1 MKVTRE
7 KIENRQAYLTVE
19 VEPAEMEAAKGD
31 AYRRLAQRADIPG
44 FRKGKAPRAVVERH
58 LGKDRL
64 LEEAVEHLL
73 PQAYEQ
79 AVKEG
84 EVEPYA
90 RPEVEVTQHDPLV
103 FKAVVPL
110 APTVALGDYQ
120 SVRMEAEKVDITDEK
135 INNVLEE
142 LRHQHAT
149 WEPVERALDYGD
161 LAVIDIDST
170 VGEKPFIKRIG
181 LQYQVQRDA
190 ISPAPGFV
198 GQITGMKKD
207 EEKEFTLTFP
217 ADYPGDP
224 EVAGKEASFKVKLTE
239 IKEEELPP
247 LDDNLAVQVSPEFK
261 TLARLRE
268 EVVKSLQ
275 LRGEENARMEFEER
289 VINAVIDQSQVEYP
303 PVLVVMETER
313 ILSEQARQLQAA
325 GRGMDDY
332 LRSINKT
339 PEQLQEELRPVA
351 SKNVA
356 ASLVLSQVAEAER
369 IEVTEEDI
377 TNGIRNMAKGVP
389 EEQREEMVRMLDT
402 PQTRQSLTQSL
413 KARKTIERLT
423 EIAAGPGRPA
433 KKTKKET
440 GGKTAKAKAAKP
452 RKTTKKE
459 TKEEA
464 K

>member
-1 MKVTRE
+1 LKVTRE

-19 VEPAEMEAAKGD
+19 VEPAEMEAAKQD
-31 AYRRLAQRADIPG
+31 SYRRLAQRADIPG

-90 RPEVEVTQHDPLV
+90 RPEVEITQNDPLV

-120 SVRMEAEKVDITDEK
+120 AVRMEAEKVDITEER
-135 INNVLEE
+135 INKVLEE

-149 WEPVERALDYGD
+149 WEPVERALTYDD
-161 LAVIDIDST
+161 LAVIDIDSY
-170 VGEKPFIKRIG
+170 VGEKPLIKRIG
-181 LQYQVQRDA
+181 FQYQVQRDA
-190 ISPAPGFV
+190 ITPAPGFV
-198 GQITGMKKD
+198 EQIVGMKKD
-207 EEKEFTLTFP
+207 EEKEFRLTFP
-217 ADYPGDP
+217 ADYPGAP

-239 IKEEELPP
+239 IKEEKLPP
-247 LDDNLAVQVSPEFK
+247 LDDTLAVQVSPEFK
-261 TLARLRE
+261 TLKRLRE
-268 EVVKSLQ
+268 EVVKSLT

-303 PVLVVMETER
+303 PVLVALETER

-339 PEQLQEELRPVA
+339 PEQLQEELKPVA

-356 ASLVLSQVAEAER
+356 ASLVLSKVAEAEN

-377 TNGIRNMAKGVP
+377 TNGIRNMARGAP
-389 EEQREEMVRMLDT
+389 EEQWEEMVKMLDT
-402 PQTRQSLTQSL
+402 PQARQSLTQSI
-413 KARKTIERLT
+413 KVRKTIERLT
-423 EIAAGPGRPA
+423 QIAAGGPA
-433 KKTKKET
+433 KKTRKET
-440 GGKTAKAKAAKP
+440 GAKTPKAKAAKP
-452 RKTTKKE
+452 RKATKQE
-459 TKEEA
+459 TKEEE